1 MSKTSAKQ
9 RYTAFTEWHNW
20 AKTKYPSFKNATKS
34 VSEIEI
40 KTENNEEV
48 SNEVTFIAFKNTCD

>member
-20 AKTKYPSFKNATKS
+20 AKSQYPAFRVKKKKQATPTY
-34 VSEIEI
+34 SEYG
-40 KTENNEEV
+40 K
-48 SNEVTFIAFKNTCD
+48 

>member
-20 AKTKYPSFKNATKS
+20 AKTKYPSFRVTKKKPAEPRF
-34 VSEIEI
+34 SEYG
-40 KTENNEEV
+40 K
-48 SNEVTFIAFKNTCD
+48 

>member
-20 AKTKYPSFKNATKS
+20 AKAQYPSFRTKKKKQAQPKFS
-34 VSEIEI
+34 
-40 KTENNEEV
+40 
-48 SNEVTFIAFKNTCD
+48 DY

>member
-20 AKTKYPSFKNATKS
+20 AKTKYPAFRTKKKKEAIPTY
-34 VSEIEI
+34 SEYG
-40 KTENNEEV
+40 K
-48 SNEVTFIAFKNTCD
+48 